1 MSTTDK
7 QNIDISVYK
16 RTDSDCGSPEYQIAM
31 LTKQISELTGHCQQH
46 KKDKS
51 AVRGMVARVNKRKK
65 LLKYLYNTSFSTF
78 SKITTELKIR
88 YRTSQ

>member
-1 MSTTDK
+1 MSADK
-7 QNIDISVYK
+7 QNIDISAYK
-16 RTDSDCGSPEYQIAM
+16 RDKNDCGSPEFQIAK
-31 LTKQISELTGHCQQH
+31 LTKEIAELTGHCQTH

-65 LLKYLYNTSFSTF
+65 LLKYLFNNSYSTF
-78 SKITTELKIR
+78 SKITKELKIR